1 MKNRCTNKKEKE
13 YGMHSDF
20 KTGNRKKKIIRES
33 RDKLQKREEMK
44 EKMRRGMM
52 EKGKTREGYPQ
63 DPLYHILQ

>member
-1 MKNRCTNKKEKE
+1 MKNRCTGTIRTKKNMECIVTLRKDRKQEKEK
-13 YGMHSDF
+13 
-20 KTGNRKKKIIRES
+20 KRKWRQATEN
-33 RDKLQKREEMK
+33 K

>member
-1 MKNRCTNKKEKE
+1 MECIVTLRKDRKQEKE
-13 YGMHSDF
+13 N
-20 KTGNRKKKIIRES
+20 KRKWRQATEN
-33 RDKLQKREEMK
+33 K